1 MNDIAEARA
10 WFAEELRHVA
20 RVRSEAVIAAFTA
33 VPREHF
39 VRERSPRE
47 N

>member
-10 WFAEELRHVA
+10 WFAGELRHVA
-20 RVRSEAVIAAFTA
+20 RVRTRSVIAAFAA

-39 VRERSPRE
+39 AGPGPWQL
-47 N
+47 